1 MYFYSL
7 SLIVRILLMYWH
19 GAAISLILSVWI
31 KIHSMMARRKL
42 HTFMISERYLVSK
55 KCISMEKIK
64 YIEKE
69 ILFLSN
75 NYNHYINSLRLT
87 ELMMETIK
95 PGKVS
100 PELGNRPLSVWLHW
114 VVSPEYLSCCFRHS
128 IFSTSILHSILSFMI
143 NSQVPTINIS
153 TGFIFT
159 NRAT

>member
-1 MYFYSL
+1 
-7 SLIVRILLMYWH
+7 
-19 GAAISLILSVWI
+19 
-31 KIHSMMARRKL
+31 MARRKL

-55 KCISMEKIK
+55 NCISMEKIK

-100 PELGNRPLSVWLHW
+100 PELGNRPLSV
-114 VVSPEYLSCCFRHS
+114 
-128 IFSTSILHSILSFMI
+128 
-143 NSQVPTINIS
+143 
-153 TGFIFT
+153 
-159 NRAT
+159 

>member
-19 GAAISLILSVWI
+19 GAAISLILSVCI

-42 HTFMISERYLVSK
+42 HTFMISEQYLVSR
-55 KCISMEKIK
+55 KCGKIK

-114 VVSPEYLSCCFRHS
+114 VVSPEYLSSCFRHS
-128 IFSTSILHSILSFMI
+128 VFSTSILHYILSFMI

-159 NRAT
+159 NMAT

>member
-1 MYFYSL
+1 
-7 SLIVRILLMYWH
+7 
-19 GAAISLILSVWI
+19 
-31 KIHSMMARRKL
+31 MARRKL

-55 KCISMEKIK
+55 KMEKIK

-100 PELGNRPLSVWLHW
+100 SELWLRPLSVWLHW
-114 VVSPEYLSCCFRHS
+114 VVSPEYLSCLFRHS
-128 IFSTSILHSILSFMI
+128 IFSTSKPPFLSFMI
-143 NSQVPTINIS
+143 NSQVPRINIS

-159 NRAT
+159 KWYHIEWPL